1 MNFTPEQ
8 VDLLPSEE
16 LRPLLKALLI
26 EFELLRQRVAHLEAE
41 NELLKQQLTGK
52 PNSRNS
58 SQPPSRDQKSN
69 QPSDKPKNKQ
79 GAPFGHQKFSRPLVD
94 NPDQVIQVPVTEC
107 EHCHEDLRS
116 IEPEDYEA
124 RQITELPEVKPV
136 VIETRQHHK
145 TCPHCLKLNRAPLP
159 EGLEADRHFGPNL
172 EAIVIFY
179 KQVQHLSYERI
190 VETMRELHGVIL
202 SEGAIASILQR
213 AGEKA
218 APVAEAIKE
227 QVIAGQVIRSDETSA
242 RVKARNWWQWVFISE
257 NGAYHTIVP
266 TRSAAEIT
274 AVMGELAVKV
284 WVSDCFSAQLKAPAE
299 IFQLCL
305 AHQLRDLQKV
315 IDGNPKELWAQATH
329 KLFQEAIHLRN
340 RFNSGEMKLT
350 GFLRRV
356 TQIENQLDR
365 LLEENLKDEAAH
377 KLQNRFSNHRD
388 KLLTFL
394 SYPAVPPTNNESE
407 QALRSS
413 VIHRKVTNGFRSEWG
428 AKTYAALQTII
439 ATAKQKGEQA
449 FQTLVALMGVP
460 VLPFLKASSP

>member
-1 MNFTPEQ
+1 MLLTPEQ
-8 VDLLPSEE
+8 VDLLPVEE
-16 LRPLLKALLI
+16 LRSLVKVLLVELESLRRRVALLEI
-26 EFELLRQRVAHLEAE
+26 E
-41 NELLKQQLTGK
+41 NEQLKKQLAGSS
-52 PNSRNS
+52 NSRNS
-58 SQPPSRDQKSN
+58 SKPPSSDQKSN
-69 QPSDKPKNKQ
+69 QPENKARKKL
-79 GAPFGHQKFSRPLVD
+79 GARFGHQKYSRPLLA
-94 NPDQVIQVPVTEC
+94 NPDQVIHLPVTEC
-107 EHCHEDLRS
+107 EHCHEDLS
-116 IEPEDYEA
+116 HIEPEDFEA
-124 RQITELPEVKPV
+124 RQITELPEAKPL

-145 TCPHCLKLNRAPLP
+145 TCPHCLTPNRAPLP

-172 EAIVIFY
+172 EAVVIFY

-218 APVAEAIKE
+218 APIAEAIKQ

-257 NGAYHTIVP
+257 NGVYHTIVP
-266 TRSAAEIT
+266 TRSAAEIE

-299 IFQLCL
+299 VFQLCL

-315 IDGNPKELWAQATH
+315 IDGTPTELWAQATH

-340 RFNSGEMKLT
+340 RFNCGEMKLT

-356 TQIENQLDR
+356 TEIENQLER
-365 LLEENLKDEAAH
+365 LLEENLKDEAAL
-377 KLQNRFSNHRD
+377 KLQKRFSTHRD

-394 SYPAVPPTNNESE
+394 NYPAVPPTNNESE

-439 ATAKQKGEQA
+439 ATAKQKGEQT
-449 FQTLVALMGVP
+449 FQTLVALMGIP
-460 VLPFLKASSP
+460 LLPFLKASSP